1 VDNTAEQLQS
11 ATKPA
16 TNAVAN
22 AFTGA
27 FDTVS
32 SAATNFWNW
41 LAVHSLWPNM
51 LGRMSGV
58 TRDKPLDISRTFQ
71 STFQIVREATTGFFT
86 SLVTVTGDAMMQIG
100 QMIEAE
106 LLRLQQ
112 DFTAILCQA

>member
-1 VDNTAEQLQS
+1 
-11 ATKPA
+11 
-16 TNAVAN
+16 
-22 AFTGA
+22 
-27 FDTVS
+27 
-32 SAATNFWNW
+32 
-41 LAVHSLWPNM
+41 M